1 MFEPLDADA
10 AQAESIPTEPIQI
23 EPLRMQPTF
32 KVELPWEMDDA
43 KSRLRRVIEGHQDA
57 LGAEFAGW
65 VFDYKIKKED
75 QRFWSPHL
83 SIQLYRNEESGGS
96 DAYCRFSPRPEI
108 WTMVMAV
115 YMISMCCLF
124 AALIFGFVQWSLE
137 QTPWALLVIPVSI
150 AIVAGLHTASM
161 VGQSWS
167 RDQML
172 LLRERWERTV
182 QMARDVQPAEVA
194 ASGAQSDLA
203 LN

>member
-1 MFEPLDADA
+1 MIEPLDADA
-10 AQAESIPTEPIQI
+10 AQAESIQI

-83 SIQLYRNEESGGS
+83 SIQLYRNEASGGS

-124 AALIFGFVQWSLE
+124 AALVFGFVQWSLE

-182 QMARDVQPAEVA
+182 QMARDVQPTDVA
-194 ASGAQSDLA
+194 ASGSQSDLA

>member
-1 MFEPLDADA
+1 MIEPIE
-10 AQAESIPTEPIQI
+10 AEATHAEPIQIEPIQI
-23 EPLRMQPTF
+23 EPLQMQPTF

-43 KSRLRRVIEGHQDA
+43 KLRLRSVIEDHQES

-65 VFDYKIKKED
+65 VFDYKIKKEN

-108 WTMVMAV
+108 WTMVMAI
-115 YMISMCCLF
+115 YMMSMCCLF
-124 AALIFGFVQWSLE
+124 AALMFGFVQWSLE
-137 QTPWALLVIPVSI
+137 QTPWALLVIPISI

-172 LLRERWERTV
+172 VLRERWERTV
-182 QMARDVQPAEVA
+182 QLAREVQSQTVA
-194 ASGAQSDLA
+194 AGSSLP
-203 LN
+203 